1 MTMTGLQT
9 LDHSVQIT
17 NVWLNG
23 IMQELHTMDRQE
35 AWQALRA
42 SLHALRDRLT
52 VEEAADLGAQLPL
65 VIRGAYFEGWR
76 PAGKPEKVRDG
87 QEFLRR
93 LQQGLSNEHLRRD
106 PERVFRV
113 VMRTLAEHVSEGEV
127 EDVKQSLPAEVRRF
141 WPEAT
146 PTV

>member
-1 MTMTGLQT
+1 MTMTGLQA
-9 LDHSVQIT
+9 LDHSVHTT
-17 NVWLNG
+17 NVWLNS

-52 VEEAADLGAQLPL
+52 VDEAAHLAAQLPL
-65 VIRGAYFEGWR
+65 IIRGVYFEGWR

-87 QEFLRR
+87 QEFLTHVQRE
-93 LQQGLSNEHLRRD
+93 LANEQLRRD
-106 PERVFRV
+106 PERIFRAV
-113 VMRTLAEHVSEGEV
+113 IRTLSQHVTQGEIEEV
-127 EDVKQSLPAEVRRF
+127 RQSLPAEVRRF

-146 PTV
+146 PVI